1 MVTKAIR
8 SAQTQVEQQNFEVRK
23 NVLKYDEVMNEQ
35 RKVIYAERRVI
46 LEGTEHREQI
56 MQMIAEVI
64 GAYVDGA
71 TEEGYA
77 EDWDIDELWTALRAL
92 YPIELDPRE
101 VMGENEFGERDD
113 ISADE
118 LKEILVDDAQKAY
131 EKREEE
137 ITAIGG
143 EDAMRQL
150 ERTILLSVLDRK
162 WRDHLYEM
170 DYLREGIHLRSMAQR
185 DPVVEYQREGYD
197 MFTGMLEGLKEETLQ
212 YLYNVQVQAEPAP
225 TVTPASAAATAAAAA
240 ARQPAMA
247 GASASGNGASGN
259 GASGNSEAPAALRAV
274 GVGTEADVPMTYS
287 GPDEDGGTSVHSE
300 EEELEDPALV
310 SASRRER
317 RAAARASGKREG
329 AKPPKSKRRRR

>member
-1 MVTKAIR
+1 
-8 SAQTQVEQQNFEVRK
+8 
-23 NVLKYDEVMNEQ
+23 MNEQ
-35 RKVIYAERRVI
+35 RKVIYGERRTI

-56 MQMIAEVI
+56 MQMIAEVV

-71 TEEGYA
+71 TAEGYA
-77 EDWDIDELWTALRAL
+77 VDWDLEQLWTALRAL
-92 YPIELDPRE
+92 YPTELDPRE

-113 ISADE
+113 ISAEE
-118 LKEILVDDAQKAY
+118 LKEILIEDAQKAY

-212 YLYNVQVQAEPAP
+212 YLFNVQVQAEPAP

-247 GASASGNGASGN
+247 GATASQNGAGSQG
-259 GASGNSEAPAALRAV
+259 GAGDNNEAPAALRAV
-274 GVGTEADVPMTYS
+274 GVEAEADVPMTYS
-287 GPDEDGGTSVHSE
+287 GPDEGGGTTVHSQD
-300 EEELEDPALV
+300 EELDDPALV

-317 RAAARASGKREG
+317 RAAARASAKREG